1 VGWLPWKDALAI
13 AIPLLVVGF
22 AWRPRGR
29 APRTLAALL
38 REGGVV
44 VGLYAF
50 WTWMGA
56 QSLRHVDGAFA
67 HGASVWHLERAL
79 HLPSEVSVQRPFL
92 GHPDLVHLLD
102 QYYAWVHVPAIGAF
116 LLWLFLRHRA
126 RYPEWRTSLAILTGL
141 CFVIQ
146 LVPVAPPRMFPGYGF
161 VDTGVAF
168 GDSVYGRLGEAGPA
182 QLSAMP
188 SVHVAWAA
196 VVGWGVVAAG
206 TSRWRWLA
214 LGHTAL
220 TVLVVVATAN
230 HWWMDGIVAIAML
243 AVIRPAVAWAY
254 RREWP
259 RLLPAPR
266 PARMPARVAEDVADP
281 SGGPPG

>member
-13 AIPLLVVGF
+13 AIPLLLVGF
-22 AWRPRGR
+22 AWRPRAR

-44 VGLYAF
+44 MGLYAL

-56 QSLRHVDGAFA
+56 LSLRHIDGAMS
-67 HGASVWHLERAL
+67 HGEEMWHLERIL

-92 GHPDLVHLLD
+92 GHPGLVHLLD

-141 CFVIQ
+141 CFLIQ
-146 LVPVAPPRMFPGYGF
+146 LVPVAPPRMFPGDGF

-168 GDSVYGRLGEAGPA
+168 GDSVYGRLGEPGPA
-182 QLSAMP
+182 QLSAMRCTSPGPWSWGGASWRRAPAGGDGSRSPIRSSP
-188 SVHVAWAA
+188 SSW
-196 VVGWGVVAAG
+196 
-206 TSRWRWLA
+206 WRRRPTT
-214 LGHTAL
+214 GGSTASS
-220 TVLVVVATAN
+220 
-230 HWWMDGIVAIAML
+230 
-243 AVIRPAVAWAY
+243 PSSCS
-254 RREWP
+254 
-259 RLLPAPR
+259 APSGR
-266 PARMPARVAEDVADP
+266 P
-281 SGGPPG
+281 SGGPTPTAARASPGCPPPSSE